1 MRARTAGPHA
11 APPTRHD
18 RYGEDKPTATLAWE
32 SSTDPKGSCYF
43 VGMLPGLLSP
53 LPWSARVLTVCSGI
67 TVLCGLSVAGWM
79 FEVSQVLFRLSRWE
93 IWNMPRKFDQD
104 AKDRVVRLVEDRILA
119 ENMSMQAACQAVAPK
134 LGVSWHTARQWTQQ
148 ARRAGNIPEPV
159 PEDLAAENAR
169 LRRENQE
176 LRDTNELLKAASA
189 FFASELDPKRR
200 K

>member
-1 MRARTAGPHA
+1 MRARAAGPHA

-79 FEVSQVLFRLSRWE
+79 LTSMALNGGNAQLGGIAFDFFALWPTLTAIVLIPVGLVAGLVTLARSCTPPGGRWMMAGHAAA
-93 IWNMPRKFDQD
+93 IALPWLMVGIQ
-104 AKDRVVRLVEDRILA
+104 LLA
-119 ENMSMQAACQAVAPK
+119 
-134 LGVSWHTARQWTQQ
+134 G
-148 ARRAGNIPEPV
+148 
-159 PEDLAAENAR
+159 
-169 LRRENQE
+169 QE
-176 LRDTNELLKAASA
+176 LTGWEGVAV
-189 FFASELDPKRR
+189 FFAVPLSGLIIVAGLVKFYRAS
-200 K
+200 